1 MAREHGDSTSYG
13 DSSLATSSFRVYHAR
28 RMSNAIVVAD
38 SRAVERYLGLHPTRQ
53 AGTPE
58 ALHPIDE
65 RAGY

>member
-1 MAREHGDSTSYG
+1 MGWDRYRARVALFTH
-13 DSSLATSSFRVYHAR
+13 VYHAR

-53 AGTPE
+53 VGAPD